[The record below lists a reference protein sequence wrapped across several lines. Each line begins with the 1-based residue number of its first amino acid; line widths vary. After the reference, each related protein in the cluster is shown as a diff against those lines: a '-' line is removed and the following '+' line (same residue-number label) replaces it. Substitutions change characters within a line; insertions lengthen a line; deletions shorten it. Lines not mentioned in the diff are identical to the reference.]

1 MHDVMTTLSH
11 IARLHFLQINVGH
24 LRLGVKELVLL
35 QILVEAGGRVVSR
48 TELRRRAALSS
59 DRRCDDL
66 LVNVRRVIGAD
77 AVQNVRRRGWRL
89 DPSALKTDA
98 AGALVP
104 DG

>member
-1 MHDVMTTLSH
+1 MTALSH
-11 IARLHFLQINVGH
+11 IAQLHVHFGH
-24 LRLGVKELVLL
+24 LRLGAKELLLL

-66 LVNVRRVIGAD
+66 LVNVRRVVGAD
-77 AVQNVRRRGWRL
+77 AVQNVRRRGWRFDL
-89 DPSALKTDA
+89 SALKTDA
-98 AGALVP
+98 LVP